1 MVHKAS
7 SSSLT
12 FPHFPV
18 TSREVIL
25 ENIIVISSLKSE
37 CLWYMGPA
45 RGHSPRYLL
54 WRLSWA
60 NKFYIILSGRERRT
74 RRLPWPCQT
83 HTKSNLD
90 CDRVTFKVKQY
101 KSNRDDVAFKMCLF
115 DGWIQV
121 FHNRKHHTHTHMHCV
136 NGNMNIA
143 QWESGVLIFTFNR
156 RNEKKKTPGPPL
168 LLTVHG
174 YTHYLIRTVQ
184 RENFQI

>member
-18 TSREVIL
+18 RSREVII

-45 RGHSPRYLL
+45 RGQSPRYLL

-101 KSNRDDVAFKMCLF
+101 KSNRDDVALKCANMTGGSKFFITGSTIHIHTCIAWMEIWTLYSEKVVSSYLHS
-115 DGWIQV
+115 IV
-121 FHNRKHHTHTHMHCV
+121 KIKKNRPPIVTHCAWLH
-136 NGNMNIA
+136 
-143 QWESGVLIFTFNR
+143 SLSD
-156 RNEKKKTPGPPL
+156 
-168 LLTVHG
+168 
-174 YTHYLIRTVQ
+174 
-184 RENFQI
+184 